1 MKKPR
6 DVNRIVIQKM
16 IGYCNDIESFI
27 NEFNGS
33 LEVYQSK
40 LSFRY
45 SCDMC
50 IFQIGELTT
59 RLSEDFKAQ
68 HSEIPWRKIKGLRNL
83 HVHDYESI
91 RFDLMWEIFT
101 KDIPELKAQ
110 LEKILAAEE
119 SNDSQI

>member
-59 RLSEDFKAQ
+59 RLTDDFKVQ
-68 HSEIPWRKIKGLRNL
+68 HSDIPWRQVKNLRNIYA
-83 HVHDYESI
+83 HEYEKVDFEQAWKI
-91 RFDLMWEIFT
+91 LT
-101 KDIPELKAQ
+101 QDISTLKLQ

-119 SNDSQI
+119 AT